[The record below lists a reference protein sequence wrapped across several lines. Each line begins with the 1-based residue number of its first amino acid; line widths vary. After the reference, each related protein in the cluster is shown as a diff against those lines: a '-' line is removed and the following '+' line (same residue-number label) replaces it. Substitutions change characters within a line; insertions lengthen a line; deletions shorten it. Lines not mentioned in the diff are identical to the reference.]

1 MTLGG
6 CPLHWVSNLHTEIY
20 LSILEAE
27 YIALSQAMRD
37 LLPFIKLLQE
47 VGTQLNMEFA
57 SLTIMHSTLF
67 DDNNGAL
74 GLVTSPR
81 KTPRMRHIAVKY
93 HLFREHVSEVKGIM
107 IQRVEFK
114 DQKSDIFTKVL
125 PV

>member
-1 MTLGG
+1 M
-6 CPLHWVSNLHTEIY
+6 HWVSNLHTEIY

-47 VGTQLNMEFA
+47 VGTKLNMEFA

-93 HLFREHVSEVKGIM
+93 HFFREHVSEVKGIM
-107 IQRVEFK
+107 IQRMESKEHNTDV
-114 DQKSDIFTKVL
+114 FTNVL
-125 PV
+125 PA